1 MRAFSIASS
10 LSLIMACGSRSEGP
24 APAAEPPTVAED
36 LGVRPQPG
44 ADLDGPIPLPARDAR
59 RAGAGNST
67 PLDLGTDR
75 IAEPVAVPKP
85 PPGGAVTFSFADGR
99 RGWVARTPE
108 GLQLPPVAYGD
119 GKVYVSGGFDS
130 VSFYAVNAETG
141 AFEWATTNL
150 EDNGPTAAV
159 FDDGRVIFNTES
171 CTLFALDAATGKRL
185 WFKYLG
191 DPTLAQIAV
200 ADGLVFSAHPSPD
213 GPRLSA
219 YKVTSGARVWS
230 RRVSAELL
238 AAPIVHGDS
247 VYAST
252 LTGMTY
258 RFDRAR
264 GKRVWARRL
273 RATTAP
279 WIVGDELFVSRRHGT
294 QEQQIVVAAASGEIV
309 REHHAVDG
317 KHLRDVPLNLDSWPK
332 VWQFEGSRPVV
343 VGGVR
348 YVAMGGELQA
358 SDARTGEA
366 LWVRRVSDG
375 QGKRALG
382 SVALAGPQVVVSS
395 RDGKLFGLDIDTGYT
410 LWAYDLAKEVL
421 AEPIV
426 ARGWVYAATSDGY
439 VVALEVGDR
448 TLDGWHMFGGNAHHN
463 GPVALARDPKTAS
476 LRR

>member
-1 MRAFSIASS
+1 MRALLFPSL
-10 LSLIMACGSRSEGP
+10 LSLGVACGSRSE
-24 APAAEPPTVAED
+24 APTPVPTAEPPPVAE
-36 LGVRPQPG
+36 GVRPQPG
-44 ADLDGPIPLPARDAR
+44 ADLDGPIPLPTRTER
-59 RAGAGNST
+59 RPGAGSAT
-67 PLDLGTDR
+67 PLDLGADR
-75 IAEPVAVPKP
+75 IAEPVTVPRP
-85 PPGGAVTFSFADGR
+85 PRGGAVTFSFADGR

-108 GLQLPPVAYGD
+108 GLQLPSVAYGD
-119 GKVYVSGGFDS
+119 GRVYVSGGFDS

-171 CTLFALDAATGKRL
+171 CTLFALDAVTGKRL

-200 ADGLVFSAHPSPD
+200 ADGLVFSAHPSDD

-219 YKVTSGARVWS
+219 YKVTNGARVWS

-238 AAPIVHGDS
+238 AAPVVHGDS

-252 LTGMTY
+252 LTGMSY
-258 RFDRAR
+258 RFERAR

-279 WIVGDELFVSRRHGT
+279 WIVGDDLFVSRRHGGK
-294 QEQQIVVAAASGEIV
+294 EQQIVVSAATGQIV
-309 REHHAVDG
+309 REHHATDG

-348 YVAMGGELQA
+348 YVAMGGELHA

-410 LWAYDLAKEVL
+410 LWAYDLGKEVL

-439 VVALEVGDR
+439 VVALEVGDP

-463 GPVALARDPKTAS
+463 GPVTPQVAAKTAA
-476 LRR
+476 L